1 MKKLSQM
8 WFTTQRVPFPFLEKE
23 IEEPLTE
30 KLKQVVTTLEL
41 IRIEDYVYIPGYW
54 HGQSPGNRKEIT
66 RSFIAKA
73 VYNWAVQKSLFWR
86 NFHSRKMAPSSNLG
100 NYLMP
105 V

>member
-8 WFTTQRVPFPFLEKE
+8 WFTIQGVLFPYLEKE

-41 IRIEDYVYIPGYW
+41 IRIEEYVYIPGYW
-54 HGQSPGNRKEIT
+54 HGQSPKNRKEIA

-73 VYNWAVQKSLFWR
+73 VYNMTTTRGLIDRLKTTPALR
-86 NFHSRKMAPSSNLG
+86 RICG
-100 NYLMP
+100 
-105 V
+105 